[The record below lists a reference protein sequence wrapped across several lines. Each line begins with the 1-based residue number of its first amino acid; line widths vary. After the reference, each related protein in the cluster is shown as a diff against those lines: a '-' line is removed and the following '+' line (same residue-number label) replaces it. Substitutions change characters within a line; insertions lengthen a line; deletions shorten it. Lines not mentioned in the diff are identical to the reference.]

1 MDNVKVAVRVR
12 PYNSREKERDARC
25 IIEMAGGTTSIT
37 NPDTGE
43 VKSFSFDYSYWS
55 HAPGDNFATQKVVFD
70 DLGIG
75 VLENAWQVF
84 FVHTFCF
91 HITSAPWVHCRFLLL
106 LRCVQLVLRIL
117 ILSRGQGYNVS
128 LFAYGQT
135 GSGKSYSMVGY
146 GEDKVG

>member
-84 FVHTFCF
+84 SVPTFCF

-106 LRCVQLVLRIL
+106 PRCSACTKNIDFITWSGLQCEPFCIWPDGLRKILLNGGLR
-117 ILSRGQGYNVS
+117 RG
-128 LFAYGQT
+128 
-135 GSGKSYSMVGY
+135 
-146 GEDKVG
+146 